1 MARLRSPLVV
11 AILLALVA
19 EALFVIRLS
28 VPHVPVFDETHYVP
42 AARVLRDLAHPI
54 NMEHPLLG
62 KALIAGGMMLFGDTP
77 FGWRIVSTVAA
88 TIVVVGVFAI
98 VQLGFGRLRASLGA
112 AILVLLN
119 GTVYVQ
125 ARIAML
131 DGFMAAFLAMGVAL
145 FLWSLQRGGAGRWI
159 ACAAAFG
166 LAAACKWAALPWAAG
181 AAATFLWLRLRRPAL
196 FPGIG
201 PVAGVAIFAAVAAAA
216 YLASFAPAFFYARE
230 PMTIGELLPFQL
242 AMYDRQTEVLPP
254 HTYQSDW
261 WSWPLLVRPIWYL
274 YEVADGAQRGILLIG
289 NPVVMWGGLA
299 ALVACA
305 LGYVRSGDARLIV
318 IPLVWAG
325 SLTMF
330 AIVPKS
336 LGFYYYYYPASI
348 VLCVAIAVAFDHWRA
363 RAPHWDEAFI
373 AAALV
378 MFLYFFPVYSAQAL
392 SGPEAFRRWTWF
404 ASWV

>member
-19 EALFVIRLS
+19 GALFVIRLS

-42 AARVLRDLAHPI
+42 AARVLRDLAYPI

-77 FGWRIVSTVAA
+77 FGWRIASTLAA

-131 DGFMAAFLAMGVAL
+131 DGFMAAFLTLGVAL
-145 FLWSLQRGGAGRWI
+145 FLWSLKRGGAGRWI

-201 PVAGVAIFAAVAAAA
+201 PAAGVAIFAAVAAAC
-216 YLASFAPAFFYARE
+216 YLASFAPAFLYARE
-230 PMTIGELLPFQL
+230 PMTLGELLPFQL
-242 AMYDRQTEVLPP
+242 AMYDRQTQVLPP

-289 NPVVMWGGLA
+289 NPVVMWGGLV

-305 LGYVRSGDARLIV
+305 IGFVRSGDARLIAV
-318 IPLVWAG
+318 PLVWAG
-325 SLTMF
+325 TLTMF

-363 RAPHWDEAFI
+363 RAPYWDEAFI

-378 MFLYFFPVYSAQAL
+378 TFLYFFPVYSAQAL

>member
-42 AARVLRDLAHPI
+42 AARVLRDLAYPI

-77 FGWRIVSTVAA
+77 FGWRIASTLAA

-131 DGFMAAFLAMGVAL
+131 DGFMAAFLTLGVAL
-145 FLWSLQRGGAGRWI
+145 FLWSLKRGGAGRWI

-201 PVAGVAIFAAVAAAA
+201 PAAGVAIFAAVAAAC
-216 YLASFAPAFFYARE
+216 YLASFAPAFLYARE
-230 PMTIGELLPFQL
+230 PMTLGELLPFQL
-242 AMYDRQTEVLPP
+242 AMYDRQTQVLPP

-289 NPVVMWGGLA
+289 NPAVMWGGLV

-305 LGYVRSGDARLIV
+305 IGFVRSGDARLIAV
-318 IPLVWAG
+318 PLVWAG
-325 SLTMF
+325 TLTMF

-373 AAALV
+373 AATLV